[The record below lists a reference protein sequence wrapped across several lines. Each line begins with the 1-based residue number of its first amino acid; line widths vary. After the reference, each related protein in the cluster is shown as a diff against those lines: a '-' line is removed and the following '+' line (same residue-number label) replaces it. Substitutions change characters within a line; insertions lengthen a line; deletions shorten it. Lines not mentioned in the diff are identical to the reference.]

1 MFFSGD
7 DSMRLIVRLVF
18 AVLMLAT
25 AVGWS
30 QVAVQ
35 APAQSTAQAP
45 AQPTAQSS
53 AQPPAQAP
61 AQPPA
66 QAPAQPSPQ
75 APALIPAKNPL
86 DAFQHF
92 SAKVSG
98 SPLKW
103 NKMQVYRSGKQ
114 MRADYTLEDEYR
126 ISNQASR
133 NGWVIRPIEFATQ
146 PKECR
151 RMSLT
156 DIATYPFFAFG
167 DKEFDVERSPA
178 VENETLNGHS
188 CKVENYVF
196 KTKDGGQQVK
206 AKLWEAEDLKGF
218 PIQME
223 IAGSTPK
230 FTMNYTD
237 VSLEPP
243 DPKLFRL
250 PANCHAG
257 VQQKKKPPAS
267 TAKPPTQAAPKPPQ

>member
-7 DSMRLIVRLVF
+7 DSMRLNVRLVF

-35 APAQSTAQAP
+35 APAQT
-45 AQPTAQSS
+45 TT
-53 AQPPAQAP
+53 QAP

-66 QAPAQPSPQ
+66 QSSAQPPDQGPAQSPAQ

-86 DAFQHF
+86 DAFQQF
-92 SAKVSG
+92 SATVSG

-114 MRADYTLEDEYR
+114 MRANYKLEDEYR
-126 ISNQASR
+126 ISNLVSR
-133 NGWVIRPIEFATQ
+133 NGWVIRPIEGVTRT
-146 PKECR
+146 KECR
-151 RMSLT
+151 RMSLI

-196 KTKDGGQQVK
+196 KAKDGRGQVK
-206 AKLWEAEDLKGF
+206 AKLWEAQDLKGF

-250 PANCHAG
+250 PTICHAG
-257 VQQKKKPPAS
+257 VQKKKPPESAS
-267 TAKPPTQAAPKPPQ
+267 KPPTQAAPKPPQ

>member
-7 DSMRLIVRLVF
+7 DSMRLNVRLVF

-25 AVGWS
+25 AVSWS

-35 APAQSTAQAP
+35 APAQTTAQAP
-45 AQPTAQSS
+45 AQPS
-53 AQPPAQAP
+53 AQAP

-66 QAPAQPSPQ
+66 Q

-86 DAFQHF
+86 DAFQQF
-92 SAKVSG
+92 SATVSG

-114 MRADYTLEDEYR
+114 MRANYKLEDEYR
-126 ISNQASR
+126 ISNVTSR
-133 NGWVIRPIEFATQ
+133 NGWVIRPIESATQ

-151 RMSLT
+151 RMSLI

-167 DKEFDVERSPA
+167 DKEFDVERSPT

-196 KTKDGGQQVK
+196 KAKGGGPQVK

-250 PANCHAG
+250 PANCHSR

>member
-1 MFFSGD
+1 
-7 DSMRLIVRLVF
+7 MRLNVRLVF

-25 AVGWS
+25 AVCWS

-35 APAQSTAQAP
+35 APAQSTAPAP
-45 AQPTAQSS
+45 AQPS
-53 AQPPAQAP
+53 AQAP
-61 AQPPA
+61 AQPPT
-66 QAPAQPSPQ
+66 Q

-86 DAFQHF
+86 DAFQQF
-92 SAKVSG
+92 SANVSG

-114 MRADYTLEDEYR
+114 MRADYKLEDEYR

-133 NGWVIRPIEFATQ
+133 NGWVIRPIEGVTRT
-146 PKECR
+146 KECR
-151 RMSLT
+151 RMSLI

-167 DKEFDVERSPA
+167 DKQFNVERSPA

-196 KTKDGGQQVK
+196 KAKDGRGQVK

-223 IAGSTPK
+223 IAGSMPK
-230 FTMNYTD
+230 FTMNYTE

-250 PANCHAG
+250 SALCHAG
-257 VQQKKKPPAS
+257 VQKKKPPES
-267 TAKPPTQAAPKPPQ
+267 TSKPPTQAAPKPPQ

>member
-1 MFFSGD
+1 
-7 DSMRLIVRLVF
+7 MRLNVRLVF
-18 AVLMLAT
+18 PVLMLAT

-45 AQPTAQSS
+45 AQPS
-53 AQPPAQAP
+53 AQAP

-66 QAPAQPSPQ
+66 QAQAQ

-86 DAFQHF
+86 DAFQQF
-92 SAKVSG
+92 SATVSG

-114 MRADYTLEDEYR
+114 MRADYKLEDEYR

-133 NGWVIRPIEFATQ
+133 NGWVIRPIEGGTR
-146 PKECR
+146 PKKECR

-167 DKEFDVERSPA
+167 DKEFNVERSPT

-196 KTKDGGQQVK
+196 KAKDGRGQIK
-206 AKLWEAEDLKGF
+206 AKLWEAEDMKGF

-223 IAGSTPK
+223 IAGSMPK
-230 FTMNYTD
+230 FTLNYAD

-250 PANCHAG
+250 PAICHAG
-257 VQQKKKPPAS
+257 VQKKKPPES
-267 TAKPPTQAAPKPPQ
+267 TSKPPTQAAPKTPQ